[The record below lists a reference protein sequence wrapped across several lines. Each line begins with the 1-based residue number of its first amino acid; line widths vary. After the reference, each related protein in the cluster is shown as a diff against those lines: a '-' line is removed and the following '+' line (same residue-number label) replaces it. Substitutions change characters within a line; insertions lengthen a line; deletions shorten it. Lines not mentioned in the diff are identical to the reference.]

1 MVFVFKQKTAY
12 EMRISDWSSD
22 VCSSDLAVDSAGS
35 LSQHTQAIESMLD
48 FIRGVAGQTNLLALN
63 AAIEAARA
71 GEAGRGFAVVA
82 QEVKT
87 LAAQTA
93 QATGQIAEQIRSIQA
108 AAREAIA
115 AMSTIRDG
123 ISTVHLSTENIR
135 SAMVNHAGRS
145 EEHTSELQSLMRN
158 SY

>member
-1 MVFVFKQKTAY
+1 M
-12 EMRISDWSSD
+12 
-22 VCSSDLAVDSAGS
+22 S
-35 LSQHTQAIESMLD
+35 LK
-48 FIRGVAGQTNLLALN
+48 
-63 AAIEAARA
+63 AAMEGARA

-135 SAMVNHAGRS
+135 SAMVNHAGTATRIS
-145 EEHTSELQSLMRN
+145 ESINEKELGRASGRERVGQYVEISVVAET
-158 SY
+158 

>member
-1 MVFVFKQKTAY
+1 
-12 EMRISDWSSD
+12 
-22 VCSSDLAVDSAGS
+22 
-35 LSQHTQAIESMLD
+35 MLD

-135 SAMVNHAGRS
+135 RS
-145 EEHTSELQSLMRN
+145 EEHTSELQSLMRI
-158 SY
+158 SYAVFCLKKKTNTNINKQDTL

>member
-1 MVFVFKQKTAY
+1 
-12 EMRISDWSSD
+12 
-22 VCSSDLAVDSAGS
+22 
-35 LSQHTQAIESMLD
+35 MLD

-135 SAMVNHAGRS
+135 SRS
-145 EEHTSELQSLMRN
+145 EEHTSELQSLMRI
-158 SY
+158 SYAVFCLKKKTTKEIKTQQLRII